1 MLLHWTSLW
10 LHTHT
15 HTYIHFNI
23 SRLLY
28 VVVVAVVFPL
38 PDPGLSGCQRE
49 FFSLCSGAETE
60 GVGEKRDR
68 VQNGKIKRRWGE
80 GRWDRETGPCVCVGG
95 CGMTFLSINLMPS
108 VRHFFFYHWLLLSN
122 KATFSEFLVT
132 ASSQLGQAHKQLE
145 STSCGCQNNAKSD
158 LAVIQC

>member
-1 MLLHWTSLW
+1 MGRRKENVTSLNKFVA
-10 LHTHT
+10 THT

-28 VVVVAVVFPL
+28 IVVVAVVFPL

-80 GRWDRETGPCVCVGG
+80 GR
-95 CGMTFLSINLMPS
+95 
-108 VRHFFFYHWLLLSN
+108 
-122 KATFSEFLVT
+122 
-132 ASSQLGQAHKQLE
+132 
-145 STSCGCQNNAKSD
+145 
-158 LAVIQC
+158 